1 MLYAIY
7 ARGGKAFA
15 REPEAEEETPTEEKW
30 LGCWISME
38 ILALQ
43 GELFNIVICLSRF
56 LEIMFF
62 MTVSMAT
69 SNVMGLYTLEDV

>member
-38 ILALQ
+38 ILTLQ
-43 GELFNIVICLSRF
+43 GELFNIVIF
-56 LEIMFF
+56 LQILGNDVFHDCFYGNM
-62 MTVSMAT
+62 
-69 SNVMGLYTLEDV
+69 MGLYTLEDV